1 VNGVELLPEDGLF
14 WCTDSDP
21 KSKIAMSLKNLDLRV
36 QLRDTQHSSLNSAKN
51 KKNKKSWLYNSPH

>member
-21 KSKIAMSLKNLDLRV
+21 KSKIAMSLKNLDL
-36 QLRDTQHSSLNSAKN
+36 LKSSTEGHIAA
-51 KKNKKSWLYNSPH
+51 